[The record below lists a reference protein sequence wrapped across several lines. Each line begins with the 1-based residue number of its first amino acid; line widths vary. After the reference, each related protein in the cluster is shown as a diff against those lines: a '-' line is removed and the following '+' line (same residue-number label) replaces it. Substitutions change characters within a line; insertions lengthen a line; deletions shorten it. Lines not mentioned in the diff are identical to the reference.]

1 MTLRGLSPD
10 FDENRNDLVIEM
22 QEASAILLEE
32 KGYVSFV
39 DVLMRMGRLTKED
52 HDAWRFGKTSC
63 LERVITVNLAK
74 INHLLRAFKQHA
86 QAGGLRPSK
95 TVYLS
100 WGKGQKRQLR
110 FSKSG
115 MPNIEEAYATHFL
128 KPGEGE

>member
-1 MTLRGLSPD
+1 MSI
-10 FDENRNDLVIEM
+10 NRDDLVKQM

-39 DVLMRMGRLTKED
+39 DLLIRMGRLTKED
-52 HDAWRFGKTSC
+52 HDDWRFGRTSC

-74 INHLLRAFKQHA
+74 INHLLRAFQQHA
-86 QAGGLRPSK
+86 RAGGLRPSK
-95 TVYLS
+95 TAYLS

-115 MPNIEEAYATHFL
+115 TPNIEEAYATHFL